1 MSAAGPYIILTP
13 VRNEAAHLEAA
24 IAGVI
29 GQTVRPSLWLVLD
42 DGSTDDSAR
51 IVETAAAGR
60 PWIRLV
66 RLDDRGF
73 DAVGGGVAEVMNH
86 GLRLIAG
93 EAGDYVAKVDA
104 DVALPER
111 YFETLL
117 RLCREHPEVGLCS
130 GHPYTFVGGRRFV
143 ERHGDFFPSGT
154 ARLYR
159 RCRLE
164 EIGGFVP
171 SVGWDTV
178 DILRMRMRGHAT
190 RVLHDLEFLHR
201 RRMGT
206 RNGYI
211 DGMIRDGRN
220 AYLTGYGGIFFLAR
234 ALFNARYRPWLLRTI
249 CMLWGY
255 AGARMRRLP
264 RIVTEEE
271 MTFHRTMQRRRLRLQ
286 RVD

>member
-1 MSAAGPYIILTP
+1 VNAAGPYVVLTP

-24 IAGVI
+24 IAGI
-29 GQTVRPSLWLVLD
+29 LAQTVRPSLWLVLD
-42 DGSTDDSAR
+42 DGSSDDSAR
-51 IVETAAAGR
+51 IVEKAAAGC

-66 RLDDRGF
+66 RLEDRGY
-73 DAVGGGVAEVMNH
+73 DAVGGGVAEVMNR
-86 GLRLIAG
+86 GLRLITG
-93 EAGDYVAKVDA
+93 EAGEYVAKVDA

-111 YFETLL
+111 YFESLL
-117 RLCREHPEVGLCS
+117 GVCRDLPDVGICS
-130 GHPYTFVGGRRFV
+130 GHPYTYVGGRRFV

-159 RCRLE
+159 RRWLE

-178 DILRMRMRGHAT
+178 DILRMRMRGHTT

-220 AYLTGYGGIFFLAR
+220 AYLTGYGGLFFTAR
-234 ALFNARYRPWLLRTI
+234 ALFNARYRPWLLRTF

-255 AGARMRRLP
+255 AGARLRRLP

-271 MTFHRTMQRRRLRLQ
+271 MTFHRAMQRRRLRLQ

>member
-1 MSAAGPYIILTP
+1 VSAVGPYVILTP

-24 IAGVI
+24 IAGI
-29 GQTVRPSLWLVLD
+29 LGQTVRPSLWLVLD
-42 DGSTDDSAR
+42 DGSTDDSAG
-51 IVETAAAGR
+51 IIGTAAAGR

-66 RLDDRGF
+66 RLSDRGF
-73 DAVGGGVAEVMNH
+73 DAVGGGVAEVMNR
-86 GLRLIAG
+86 GMQLIAG
-93 EAGDYVAKVDA
+93 EAGDFVAKVDA
-104 DVALPER
+104 DVALPEC

-117 RLCREHPEVGLCS
+117 TLCRDRPDVGICS

-143 ERHGDFFPSGT
+143 ERHGDLFPSGT

-159 RCRLE
+159 RRCLL

-178 DILRMRMRGHAT
+178 DILRMRMRGRTT
-190 RVLHDLEFLHR
+190 RVLHDLEYLHR

-206 RNGYI
+206 RNGYV

-220 AYLTGYGGIFFLAR
+220 AYLTGYGGLFFAAR
-234 ALFNARYRPWLLRTI
+234 ALFNARYRPWLLRTA

-255 AGARMRRLP
+255 AGARLRRLP

-271 MTFHRTMQRRRLRLQ
+271 MIFHRTMQRRWLRLQ
-286 RVD
+286 RID